1 MELGYK
7 GKVVGITG
15 AASQKGIGFA
25 IAKQMLQEGASVF
38 ICDLKQEAVD
48 EAVAALSEFGTAKGY
63 AADVSSETAVANLF
77 DCAMRDFGHVDVF
90 VSNAGIYPQSALMD
104 MTVAQWDTVMGINL
118 RSVFLCAKNAFRC
131 MKDHGGVIINAAS
144 YAAVISSA
152 GSGAYAATK
161 SAVYSLT
168 KTLAA
173 ELAPWNI
180 RVCGFIPGVI
190 HTGMTSALVDQKGDQ
205 MVSQIALHR
214 LGKPSDVAQA
224 VAFLASD
231 AASYIT
237 GTFVEI
243 SGGKLCV
250 QNPDYA
256 YAKKEA
262 EENA

>member
-7 GKVVGITG
+7 GKVVGVTG

-63 AADVSSETAVANLF
+63 AADVSNEAAVANLF

-90 VSNAGIYPQSALMD
+90 VSNAGIYPQSSLMD

-131 MKDHGGVIINAAS
+131 MKDRGGVIINAAS
-144 YAAVISSA
+144 YAAVIGSA
-152 GSGAYAATK
+152 GSGAYAASK

-214 LGKPSDVAQA
+214 LGKPGDVAQA